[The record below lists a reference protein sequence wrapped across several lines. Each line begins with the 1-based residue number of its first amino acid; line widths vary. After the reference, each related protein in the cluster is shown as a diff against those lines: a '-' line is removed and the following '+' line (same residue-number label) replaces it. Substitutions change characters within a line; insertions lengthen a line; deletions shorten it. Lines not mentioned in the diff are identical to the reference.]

1 MELIS
6 KKITVQKSAKE
17 LCEFFCDVKNFENLM
32 PENISKF
39 EVINEKAFLFA
50 LKGMPE
56 ISLEIKEVNIPN
68 QVILGAIDNKIP
80 FTLISNIESIDNT
93 KSKAEF
99 KFQGDFNPMMA
110 MMIEGPITKFLETL
124 AINLEQS

>member
-1 MELIS
+1 MELFS

-110 MMIEGPITKFLETL
+110 MMIKGPITKFLETL

>member
-93 KSKAEF
+93 KSKVEF

-110 MMIEGPITKFLETL
+110 MMIKGPITKFLETL

>member
-110 MMIEGPITKFLETL
+110 MMIKGPITKFLETL

>member
-17 LCEFFCDVKNFENLM
+17 LCDFFCDVKNFENLM

-39 EVINEKAFLFA
+39 EVINEKSFLFA

-56 ISLEIKEVNIPN
+56 ISLEIKEINIPN

-93 KSKAEF
+93 KSKVEF

-110 MMIEGPITKFLETL
+110 MMIKVPITKFLETL